1 MARVSRNVHSLDAD
15 RDSGIFRTFFMKPLK
30 QFSRF
35 ERREAPSV
43 LNRVIGK
50 LSKHW
55 MTLVDGNKWR
65 RIR

>member
-1 MARVSRNVHSLDAD
+1 MVRQSRNVHTLGAD
-15 RDSGIFRTFFMKPLK
+15 RDTGIFKTFFIKPRK

-43 LNRVIGK
+43 FNRVIGK

-55 MTLVDGNKWR
+55 MTIVDGNKWR